1 MALVGSQAVKVL
13 SPEMLS
19 LLDRAEALC
28 IDEGKTPRR
37 VRGECRGGTRGPRPV
52 RACQYVV
59 AVAREIH
66 GSLPRGSMP
75 VRAEEAR
82 KADGAVEVG
91 SPHSTDE
98 AW

>member
-1 MALVGSQAVKVL
+1 MALAGGQAVKVL

-19 LLDRAEALC
+19 LLERAEALF
-28 IDEGKTPRR
+28 IDEGHTPRC
-37 VRGECRGGTRGPRPV
+37 VKGECRGGTRGRRPV
-52 RACQYVV
+52 RASQCVV
-59 AVAREIH
+59 TVTREIH

-82 KADGAVEVG
+82 KANGVVEVG
-91 SPHSTDE
+91 SPHSTYE

>member
-1 MALVGSQAVKVL
+1 MALAGGQAVKVL

-28 IDEGKTPRR
+28 IDEGHALRR
-37 VRGECRGGTRGPRPV
+37 VRGECCRGTRGRRPV
-52 RACQYVV
+52 RAFHCVV
-59 AVAREIH
+59 TVTREIH
-66 GSLPRGSMP
+66 GSLPEGSMP

-91 SPHSTDE
+91 SPNSTDE